1 MLPLNAYSGNFLK
14 GFKFVINL
22 ATASGLTIRAGVMP
36 VIDEVIECG

>member
-1 MLPLNAYSGNFLK
+1 MLPLTAYSRNFLK

-22 ATASGLTIRAGVMP
+22 ATASGLTIRVDVMS